1 VLLFERGG
9 FSLPLFPFAS
19 EFGEGFFHA
28 LEFGVFQT
36 VYAAEAVVEEF
47 RVIRVVGG
55 VGGCGGIQERHQ
67 FVFFAFVEIGSTVGV
82 VIILPFFVV
91 LSLNTH
97 TSVVAWCRSLPFTST
112 RSINVSPRPFQ
123 SGAER
128 RP

>member
-1 VLLFERGG
+1 MLLFERGG
-9 FSLPLFPFAS
+9 FSLPLFTFAS
-19 EFGEGFFHA
+19 AFREGFFHA
-28 LEFGVFQT
+28 LEFSVFQT

-55 VGGCGGIQERHQ
+55 VGRGGIQERHQ
-67 FVFFAFVEIGSTVGV
+67 FVFFVFVEISITVVV

-91 LSLNTH
+91 LSNTYA
-97 TSVVAWCRSLPFTST
+97 SVVAWCCSLPFTST

>member
-1 VLLFERGG
+1 MLLFERGG
-9 FSLPLFPFAS
+9 FSLPLFSFAS

-55 VGGCGGIQERHQ
+55 VGRGGIQERHQ
-67 FVFFAFVEIGSTVGV
+67 FVFFVFVEISITVVV

-91 LSLNTH
+91 VVLSNTH
-97 TSVVAWCRSLPFTST
+97 ASVVAWCRSLPFTST